1 MQQLISNPK
10 NLPKLKPYGFKI
22 WKVGLK
28 PACGQYSKKN
38 KK

>member
-10 NLPKLKPYGFKI
+10 HLPKLKPYSFKI

-28 PACGQYSKKN
+28 PACEQSSQK
-38 KK
+38 